1 MSRCFLSRM
10 DVVGYSNIYRADP
23 KGIINILKPI
33 VKRLE
38 SELKGYNKATGTNNG
53 MRFHQMYGDTLDIS
67 FKTGDNDEIRFLA
80 LLDITCMVQKELMK
94 AGLMVRGAIL
104 CDDLIDDKFVFTGMA
119 MVEAASMER
128 NVDSPHLILRE
139 DAIEMLKSSIP
150 ILFPNKKDQKTYLE
164 QTIYEG
170 NKLDCFRH
178 IPYVIPYSMDND
190 AKTVEACIM
199 RIENISMNN
208 ISDERSRKK
217 AQEMTKGLEKYL
229 QQRFD

>member
-150 ILFPNKKDQKTYLE
+150 ILFPNKKDQRTYLE
-164 QTIYEG
+164 QTREQARLLPPHPLCNSIFYG
-170 NKLDCFRH
+170 
-178 IPYVIPYSMDND
+178 
-190 AKTVEACIM
+190 
-199 RIENISMNN
+199 
-208 ISDERSRKK
+208 
-217 AQEMTKGLEKYL
+217 Q
-229 QQRFD
+229 

>member
-1 MSRCFLSRM
+1 M

-33 VKRLE
+33 VKRLK

-104 CDDLIDDKFVFTGMA
+104 CDDLIDLLFQLQNVKLRFLAGEIQD
-119 MVEAASMER
+119 EA
-128 NVDSPHLILRE
+128 V
-139 DAIEMLKSSIP
+139 
-150 ILFPNKKDQKTYLE
+150 
-164 QTIYEG
+164 G
-170 NKLDCFRH
+170 H
-178 IPYVIPYSMDND
+178 IAVRQSLLL
-190 AKTVEACIM
+190 C
-199 RIENISMNN
+199 RG
-208 ISDERSRKK
+208 K
-217 AQEMTKGLEKYL
+217 ANLAQIFCGVAH
-229 QQRFD
+229 